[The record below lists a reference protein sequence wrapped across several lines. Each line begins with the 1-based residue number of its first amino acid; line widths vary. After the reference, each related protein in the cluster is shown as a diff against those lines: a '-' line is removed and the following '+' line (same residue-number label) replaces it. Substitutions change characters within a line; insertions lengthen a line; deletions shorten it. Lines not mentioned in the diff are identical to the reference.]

1 MPEISAEL
9 LRIWALLR
17 LAGTLLAVGGGG
29 KWLVL

>member
-17 LAGTLLAVGGGG
+17 LACTLLAVGGG